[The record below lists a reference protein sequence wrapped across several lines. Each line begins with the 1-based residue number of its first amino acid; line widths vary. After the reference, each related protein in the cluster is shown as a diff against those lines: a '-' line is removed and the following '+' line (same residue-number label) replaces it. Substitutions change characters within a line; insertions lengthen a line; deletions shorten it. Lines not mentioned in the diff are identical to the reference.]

1 LPELSDEALKQ
12 KNVFGVFLLPE
23 EFADDLLEGLDPN
36 VPEQWQEALKDLNMD
51 DFKGTIDEL
60 KEEIMNTV
68 RTGSAEEIRQN
79 IKYLQEKKLK
89 PTQERLGVTYI
100 QRDEDN
106 LEKDK
111 KPETEFY
118 QIFKNAGY
126 GGTEEEFYKDVYPDA
141 NKEDMAVI
149 TQVATGKGLKFD
161 FGKLTSDPFESLST
175 VENLMG
181 SLDDEEDQKTTS
193 DTDEEE
199 EGFFSLGLKDD
210 EDEDY
215 MSSTGKG
222 ILGGFTSFLK

>member
-1 LPELSDEALKQ
+1 MPELSDEALKQ

-36 VPEQWQEALKDLNMD
+36 TPEQWQDALKELNMEDFQGTLD
-51 DFKGTIDEL
+51 DL

-79 IKYLQEKKLK
+79 IKYLQEKRLK

-111 KPETEFY
+111 EPETEFY
-118 QIFKNAGY
+118 QIFKDAGY
-126 GGTEEEFYKDVYPDA
+126 GGTEEEFYTNVYPDA
-141 NKEDMAVI
+141 DKEDMAVM
-149 TQVATGKGLKFD
+149 TQLLTGKKLEFD

-175 VENLMG
+175 VEKLMG
-181 SLDDEEDQKTTS
+181 SLEDEQDQETTS
-193 DTDEEE
+193 DEEE
-199 EGFFSLGLKDD
+199 EEGYFGLGLKDD

-215 MSSTGKG
+215 MSSAGKS